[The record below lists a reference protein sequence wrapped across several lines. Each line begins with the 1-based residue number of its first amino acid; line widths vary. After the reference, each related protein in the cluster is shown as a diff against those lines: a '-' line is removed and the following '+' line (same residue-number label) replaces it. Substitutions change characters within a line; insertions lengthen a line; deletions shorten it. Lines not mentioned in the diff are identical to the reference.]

1 MTPERKQR
9 LLAFVAD
16 DAGRYYYDGPID
28 GLWGLKSQAAEQRF
42 LRDFLGEE
50 QPEALWTGI
59 RHFRR
64 EEFGCKCK
72 GKCGGFP
79 VEPDWELVKILDE
92 IREELGQPIVI
103 NSAIRCS
110 EHNSAVG
117 GVQNSQHLLGKAADI
132 HAPGISPERLAVMAE
147 KYLTGR
153 GGIGVYDTFV
163 HIDVRTTKARWRG

>member
-28 GLWGLKSQAAEQRF
+28 GLWGPKSREAERKF
-42 LRDFLGEE
+42 LRDFRGEE

-64 EEFGCKCK
+64 EEFGCRCK

-79 VEPDWELVKILDE
+79 VEPDGELVKLLDD
-92 IREELGQPIVI
+92 IREELGQPIFI

-117 GVQNSQHLLGKAADI
+117 GVKNSQHLLGKAADI
-132 HAPGISPERLAVMAE
+132 HAPGISPETLAAMAE

-163 HIDVRTTKARWRG
+163 HIDVRGTKARWRG

>member
-28 GLWGLKSQAAEQRF
+28 GRWGPKSREAERRF
-42 LRDFLGEE
+42 LRDFQGEE
-50 QPEALWTGI
+50 QPEDLWSGI

-79 VEPDWELVKILDE
+79 MEPDRALVTLLDE
-92 IREELGQPIVI
+92 IRAELGKPIFI
-103 NSAIRCS
+103 NSAIRCP

-117 GVQNSQHLLGKAADI
+117 GVTNSQHLLGKAADI
-132 HAPGISPERLAVMAE
+132 RAPEISPETLAALAE
-147 KYLTGR
+147 KKLTGR
-153 GGIGVYDTFV
+153 GGIGVYDNFV
-163 HIDVRTTKARWRG
+163 HIDVRDAKARWRG